1 MKKRILFLDRD
12 GTLIQE
18 PPDDY
23 QVDSLAKLAYLPGV
37 VQELA
42 RLSQESE
49 FVWVMIT
56 NQDGLGSETFPE
68 EGFWAA
74 QNHMMDLFSG
84 EGIHFDEVII
94 DKTYK
99 AEGKPTRKPGTALL
113 TKYMSREYDLENS
126 YVVGDRP
133 SDIQL
138 AKNLGAK
145 GILIGRSVD
154 ALDDE
159 WNLEALRKDTL
170 VLETENWKEIR
181 EFLLRPAEGRI
192 ANIHRKTKETDIKIF
207 LSLDGTGKTKNQ
219 TGIGFFDHMLDQLGK
234 HSGIDLEVL
243 AKGDL
248 HIDPHH
254 TIEDTGLALGSAF
267 LAALGDKRGI
277 NRYGCFNL
285 PMDEALTEVAID
297 FSGRPWLVWNGE
309 IKREKVGDFPVEMLE
324 HFFKSFCDTAKCNLN
339 VRMHG
344 QNAHHMIEA
353 TFKGI
358 AKAIRLAI
366 RKEEGNN
373 ELPTTKGVL

>member
-12 GTLIQE
+12 GTLIKE
-18 PPDDY
+18 PPEDY
-23 QVDSLAKLAYLPGV
+23 QVDSLEKLAYIPGV
-37 VQELA
+37 IREMVRITEG
-42 RLSQESE
+42 SD

-56 NQDGLGSETFPE
+56 NQDGLGTEGFPE

-74 QNHMMDLFSG
+74 HNQMMALFEG

-94 DKTYK
+94 DRTYK

-113 TKYMSREYDLENS
+113 THYMDGSYDLENS
-126 YVVGDRP
+126 FVVGDRP

-145 GILIGRSVD
+145 GILIGRSID
-154 ALDDE
+154 DQDDE
-159 WNLEALRKDTL
+159 WDLSELKKDTL
-170 VLETENWKEIR
+170 VLETENWREIAD
-181 EFLLRPAEGRI
+181 FLLSAGRR
-192 ANIHRKTKETDIKIF
+192 ASIHRKTKETDIKIE
-207 LSLDGTGKTKNQ
+207 LDLDGNGKTDNQ

-234 HSGIDLEVL
+234 HSGINLKVS

-254 TIEDTGLALGSAF
+254 TIEDTGIALGEAF
-267 LAALGDKRGI
+267 FQALGDKRGI

-297 FSGRPWLVWNGE
+297 FSGRPWLVWAGE

-324 HFFKSFCDTAKCNLN
+324 HFFKSFCDGAKCNLN
-339 VRMHG
+339 VRMQG
-344 QNAHHMIEA
+344 SNAHHMIEA
-353 TFKGI
+353 TFKGV
-358 AKAIRLAI
+358 AKAIKLAI
-366 RKEEGNN
+366 RKEDGNN
-373 ELPTTKGVL
+373 DLPTTKGML

>member
-12 GTLIQE
+12 GTLIKE
-18 PPDDY
+18 PPEDY
-23 QVDSLAKLAYLPGV
+23 QVDSLEKLAYIPGV
-37 VQELA
+37 IREMVRITEGTD
-42 RLSQESE
+42 

-56 NQDGLGSETFPE
+56 NQDGLGTEGFPE

-74 QNHMMDLFSG
+74 HNQMMALFEG
-84 EGIHFDEVII
+84 EGIRFDEVII
-94 DKTYK
+94 DRTYK
-99 AEGKPTRKPGTALL
+99 AEGKPTRKPGTGLL
-113 TKYMSREYDLENS
+113 THYMDGSYDLENS
-126 YVVGDRP
+126 FVVGDRP

-154 ALDDE
+154 DQDDE
-159 WNLEALRKDTL
+159 WDLTELRKETL
-170 VLETENWKEIR
+170 VLETESWREIADY
-181 EFLLRPAEGRI
+181 LLSAGRR
-192 ANIHRKTKETDIKIF
+192 ASIHRKTKETDIKIE
-207 LSLDGTGKTKNQ
+207 LDLDGNGSTDNQ

-234 HSGIDLEVL
+234 HSGIDLKVA

-254 TIEDTGLALGSAF
+254 TIEDTGIALGEAF
-267 LAALGDKRGI
+267 LQALGDKRGI

-297 FSGRPWLVWNGE
+297 FSGRPWLVWAGD

-324 HFFKSFCDTAKCNLN
+324 HFFKSFCDGAKCNLN

-344 QNAHHMIEA
+344 SNAHHMIEA
-353 TFKGI
+353 TFKGV
-358 AKAIRLAI
+358 AKAIKLAI
-366 RKEEGNN
+366 KKEAGNN
-373 ELPTTKGVL
+373 DLPTTKGML

>member
-12 GTLIQE
+12 GTLIKE
-18 PPDDY
+18 PPEDY
-23 QVDSLAKLAYLPGV
+23 QVDSLEKLAYIPGV
-37 VQELA
+37 IREMVRITEG
-42 RLSQESE
+42 SD

-56 NQDGLGSETFPE
+56 NQDGLGTEGFHE

-74 QNHMMDLFSG
+74 HNQMMALFEG
-84 EGIHFDEVII
+84 EGISFDEVII
-94 DKTYK
+94 DRTYK
-99 AEGKPTRKPGTALL
+99 AEGKPTRKPGTGLL
-113 TKYMSREYDLENS
+113 THYMDGSYDLENS
-126 YVVGDRP
+126 FVVGDRP

-154 ALDDE
+154 DQDDE
-159 WNLEALRKDTL
+159 WDLAELKKDTL
-170 VLETENWKEIR
+170 VLETESWREIADY
-181 EFLLRPAEGRI
+181 LLSAGRR
-192 ANIHRKTKETDIKIF
+192 ASIHRKTKETDIQIE
-207 LSLDGTGKTKNQ
+207 LDLDGNGSTDNQ

-234 HSGIDLEVL
+234 HSGIDLKVA

-254 TIEDTGLALGSAF
+254 TIEDTGIALGEAF
-267 LAALGDKRGI
+267 LQALGDKRGI

-297 FSGRPWLVWNGE
+297 FSGRPWLVWDGD

-324 HFFKSFCDTAKCNLN
+324 HFFKSFCDGAKCNLN

-344 QNAHHMIEA
+344 SNAHHMIEA
-353 TFKGI
+353 TFKGV
-358 AKAIRLAI
+358 AKAIKLAI
-366 RKEEGNN
+366 KKEEGNN
-373 ELPTTKGVL
+373 DLPTTKGML

>member
-1 MKKRILFLDRD
+1 LDRD
-12 GTLIQE
+12 GTLIKE
-18 PPDDY
+18 PPEDY
-23 QVDSLAKLAYLPGV
+23 QVDSLEKLAYIPGV
-37 VQELA
+37 IREMVRITEG
-42 RLSQESE
+42 SD

-56 NQDGLGSETFPE
+56 NQDGLGTDGFPE

-74 QNHMMDLFSG
+74 HNQMMALFEG

-94 DKTYK
+94 DRTYK
-99 AEGKPTRKPGTALL
+99 AEGKPTRKPGTGLL
-113 TKYMSREYDLENS
+113 THYMDGSYDLENS
-126 YVVGDRP
+126 FVVGDRP

-154 ALDDE
+154 DQDDE
-159 WNLEALRKDTL
+159 WDLPELRKKTL
-170 VLETENWKEIR
+170 VLETESWREIADY
-181 EFLLRPAEGRI
+181 LLSAGRR
-192 ANIHRKTKETDIKIF
+192 ASIHRKTKETDIKIE
-207 LSLDGTGKTKNQ
+207 LDLDGNGSTDNQ

-234 HSGIDLEVL
+234 HSGIDLKVS

-254 TIEDTGLALGSAF
+254 TIEDTGIALGEAF
-267 LAALGDKRGI
+267 LQALGDKRGI

-297 FSGRPWLVWNGE
+297 FSGRPWLVWAGE

-324 HFFKSFCDTAKCNLN
+324 HFFKSFCDGAKCNLN

-344 QNAHHMIEA
+344 RNAHHMIEA
-353 TFKGI
+353 TFKGV
-358 AKAIRLAI
+358 AKAIKLAI
-366 RKEEGNN
+366 KKEEGNN
-373 ELPTTKGVL
+373 DLPTTKGML